1 MRTGDPTRLGEYEL
15 VGRLGAGGMGTVYLG
30 RASDGRPVA
39 IKVIRADL
47 AWDDELRGR
56 FRSEVNR
63 VRQVPAFST
72 AAVLDADPD
81 HDPPYLVVEYVDG
94 PSLAEVLRKDG
105 PLSQDAVQS
114 MAIGITAALIA
125 IHGAGV
131 IHRDLKPGNVLFAMG
146 GVKVIDFGIARPL
159 EVTSQ
164 HTRTDQM
171 VGTVAYMAPERFDS
185 DNGRAVGTASDIFAW
200 GVVVAFAAT
209 GRTPFSGES
218 APATAMRILTQ
229 EPDLTGL
236 REPLR
241 GLVAWSLSKRPE
253 DRPTAREL
261 LDALLGTTAAP
272 SPGAFSPAGPP
283 PDAHSPGAQSAG
295 AQSAGAHSPGAQ
307 SAGASRAATGSWP
320 QHRPANT
327 PPPHPTYPIHAAY
340 PASQQ
345 RVGHQLP
352 PPQPGSRPAP
362 QQGLPQH
369 GLPQHGLPQYGLPQ
383 QVGRPAPQQGGRP
396 APQQGVPQ
404 QRQGPQAW
412 ATPPHGQPRPSGYP
426 APPARPQRHRSRA
439 FVALMVATGLI
450 GTALTAIVLDEVD
463 SQVNDVDFSAG
474 EDSATDSYYDEY
486 GETTSAAPAAAKLRT
501 TTPAAMFELVSRLL
515 PDREMTHLR
524 TDGSKGRMFV
534 QFYLD
539 GGDGPGMMSLSIA
552 AKDAGTKPVRD
563 GKPTVTVERLKGN
576 CVQDMLVEASWADDT
591 LVQVANATCLTS
603 GEKAPAPL
611 TLAEAKSLAADPR
624 WGTRMDADLV
634 DAGAENYPSFTK

>member
-1 MRTGDPTRLGEYEL
+1 MTMPLRTGDLTRLGEYEL

-30 RASDGRPVA
+30 RARDGRPVA

-105 PLSQDAVQS
+105 PLSQDATQS

-261 LDALLGTTAAP
+261 LDALLGSTPTP
-272 SPGAFSPAGPP
+272 SPPSHAPL
-283 PDAHSPGAQSAG
+283 PGAQSLG
-295 AQSAGAHSPGAQ
+295 APPASPA
-307 SAGASRAATGSWP
+307 AATDSWP
-320 QHRPANT
+320 QHRPLNT
-327 PPPHPTYPIHAAY
+327 PPPHPTYPNYAAY
-340 PASQQ
+340 PAPHQ
-345 RVGHQLP
+345 RTGHQLP
-352 PPQPGSRPAP
+352 PPQPASRPAP
-362 QQGLPQH
+362 QQGLPQQ
-369 GLPQHGLPQYGLPQ
+369 G
-383 QVGRPAPQQGGRP
+383 GRPAPHNA

-404 QRQGPQAW
+404 QRGWPGPQAL

-439 FVALMVATGLI
+439 FVALMVATGLL

-486 GETTSAAPAAAKLRT
+486 GGTTSAAPAAAKLKT

-563 GKPTVTVERLKGN
+563 GRPTVTVERLKGN
-576 CVQDMLVEASWADDT
+576 CVQDMLVGAAWADDT
-591 LVQVANATCLTS
+591 LVQVGNATCLAS

-624 WGTRMDADLV
+624 WGARMDADLV
-634 DAGAENYPSFTK
+634 DAGAENYPSFTQ